1 MDQRIQWNESFITG
15 DRLFCVYLAE
25 GEDAIREHGRRGGF
39 PVDGVYQ
46 VTGAFD
52 PTTAAS
58 TVAGAPAQSPVGARR
73 PQREQRPAAGRT
85 KRALSTPGTS
95 SSSAASTIR
104 WPARWGSTS

>member
-1 MDQRIQWNESFITG
+1 MRSHGTRSTIHAMPDAATGIRSNG

-52 PTTAAS
+52 PTTAAA
-58 TVAGAPAQSPVGARR
+58 T
-73 PQREQRPAAGRT
+73 
-85 KRALSTPGTS
+85 
-95 SSSAASTIR
+95 AAS
-104 WPARWGSTS
+104 